1 VFLLLSACV
10 ILIKIIQLFTII
22 VTKING
28 TFGTFFIIHLT
39 IFELSSGIFF
49 AVNEKHYDISFKNN
63 LLEIT
68 YTFWN
73 FLLSIFIHFG

>member
-1 VFLLLSACV
+1 VFITGCLHIFNKNNS
-10 ILIKIIQLFTII
+10 IFTNI

-39 IFELSSGIFF
+39 IFELSSGNFF
-49 AVNEKHYDISFKNN
+49 AVNENPYDISFKNN

>member
-1 VFLLLSACV
+1 MFITGCLYIFNKNNSSFY
-10 ILIKIIQLFTII
+10 KHRH
-22 VTKING
+22 KNNG

-39 IFELSSGIFF
+39 IFELWFGDNF

>member
-1 VFLLLSACV
+1 MFITGCLCIFNKNNS
-10 ILIKIIQLFTII
+10 IFTNI

-39 IFELSSGIFF
+39 IFVLWFGDNFV
-49 AVNEKHYDISFKNN
+49 VNEKHYDISFKNN